1 MEGTDRA
8 REARIR
14 LCEARRHI
22 TEAIEAVSGPE
33 PDWGLC
39 EAHMDMAGE
48 VLPVIRRDGE

>member
-33 PDWGLC
+33 PGWGLC